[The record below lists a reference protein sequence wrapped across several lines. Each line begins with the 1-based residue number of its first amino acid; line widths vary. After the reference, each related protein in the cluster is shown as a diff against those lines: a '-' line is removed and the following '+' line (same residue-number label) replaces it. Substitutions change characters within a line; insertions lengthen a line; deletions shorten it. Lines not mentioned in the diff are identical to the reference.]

1 MLHLDFEER
10 VDAYEAALLAGK
22 TSLREL
28 DSFLPPAS
36 SEDYFEVLVEMLRI
50 TLEHQWQS
58 AGHHSIE
65 SFRSLFPSLFEEPT
79 WLRLL
84 AFEEYRLRVSD
95 GQAVDKSEYAKRYQI
110 DVSSWVDLSPPSS
123 TPSHIASWGA
133 DQDSW
138 REFSQSH
145 PQANQLLATRHQL
158 PKVGEQFGPFEL
170 TALLGEGAFG
180 RVFLAKQRGLADR
193 LVAVKI
199 TPGRPTEAEKL
210 AQLQHSNIVPVY
222 SIHRRGKL
230 SALCMPYLGG
240 TTLADVLASLK
251 RQSPS
256 PRSAESLRSTL
267 ELRQAELS
275 TLVAGDSST
284 PDVVST
290 EPSRPAPPTSEKQFF
305 ASSLEDFWLR
315 MAIQLVAGLAQA
327 HQRGIIHRDL
337 KPANILIGDD
347 GLPRL
352 LDFNLATVASGHL
365 AKLGG
370 TLPYMAPEQLLQFRD
385 QADKTVD
392 ARSDIYSLG
401 VILFECLSG
410 QHPFPIRRGPL
421 DSMLEAMLADRQQ
434 APANLPKLN
443 PRVSPALA
451 AITAKCLATSPA
463 DRYQSAADLLE
474 DLQRQSQSLPL
485 KHAPDRSISER
496 LQKWSRRHPRIS
508 SISSVLSLALL
519 VASAA
524 GGIWYSR
531 EQAHAR
537 LSATSQLQTAQHDA
551 IQARALLVIGAP
563 GSSWES
569 QGLAS
574 ALEVLKSYELLS
586 RQDWQNQPA
595 LTKLDAAQKEEL
607 ASTLTEI
614 LLLLAQ
620 RADSSSAENLA
631 DLPDPAELHQ
641 LAEKTWQSLTG
652 RPLPSKLLATS
663 TGTSLLPEDLNSSEN
678 VIALTLAIAAMQPGD
693 TLPHAE
699 ELLRE
704 LTRIRPQ
711 DPMAWLGLAKL
722 LLDQNRLS
730 ESEAAATAAIALQ
743 SDLDLGWQFRGVVK
757 IQQKDWS
764 AATQDLQTALQLR
777 SHNPASWFN
786 LAIAQ
791 QAQEDHAAAV
801 ESFLTAESQHFP
813 ESRLYFS
820 RARSYEALGKLDQA
834 EADIARGLQTIPR
847 DALSWVERALAQ
859 LPKHPQN
866 AENDLNN
873 AVVLAP
879 HSRFTLMNLAHV
891 QSEYLHH
898 EPDAI
903 QTLTKLLEVR
913 ASDSDALGSRAVLH
927 ARLGQRTQALA
938 DAGQLLQ
945 SDNRPP
951 MSLYQ
956 AACVYALLGKEDPLA
971 RQQAFQLLI
980 TSFTVQPSL
989 TSVARTDADLKS
1001 LHQDATWKQLLPEL
1015 PVKLS
1020 PSNP

>member
-28 DSFLPPAS
+28 ESFLPPAS

-58 AGHHSIE
+58 SGNHSIE
-65 SFRSLFPSLFEEPT
+65 SFKPLFPALFEEPT
-79 WLRLL
+79 WLSLL
-84 AFEEYRLRVSD
+84 AFEEFRLRVSD
-95 GQAVDKSEYAKRYQI
+95 GHAVDKSEYAKRFQI
-110 DVSSWVDLSPPSS
+110 DVASWAELSPPSS
-123 TPSHIASWGA
+123 MASNMASWGA

-180 RVFLAKQRGLADR
+180 RVFLAKQRGLANR

-251 RQSPS
+251 RQSPT

-275 TLVAGDSST
+275 TLVAGDSAETDTS
-284 PDVVST
+284 PS
-290 EPSRPAPPTSEKQFF
+290 EPSKLAPPTSDKQFF
-305 ASSLEDFWLR
+305 ATSLEDFWLR
-315 MAIQLVAGLAQA
+315 MAIQLTAGLVQA
-327 HQRGIIHRDL
+327 HERGIIHRDL

-347 GLPRL
+347 SLPRL
-352 LDFNLATVASGHL
+352 LDFNLATDASGHL

-385 QADKTVD
+385 QANKTVD
-392 ARSDIYSLG
+392 ARSDLYSLG

-421 DSMLEAMLADRQQ
+421 DFMLEGMIADRQQ
-434 APANLPKLN
+434 SPADLHQLN
-443 PRVSPALA
+443 PRVSPAMA
-451 AITAKCLATSPA
+451 AIVAKCLAVNTSN
-463 DRYQSAADLLE
+463 RYQSAADLLE

-485 KHAPDRSISER
+485 KHAPDTSPAER
-496 LQKWSRRHPRIS
+496 LQKWSRRHPRLS
-508 SISSVLSLALL
+508 SISSVLSITLL
-519 VASAA
+519 VASATA
-524 GGIWYSR
+524 GIWYSR
-531 EQAHAR
+531 EQSHAR
-537 LSATSQLQTAQHDA
+537 LSATSHLQTTQHDA
-551 IQARALLVIGAP
+551 VQARALLVIGAP

-569 QGLAS
+569 QGLTS
-574 ALEVLKSYELLS
+574 ALDLLKSYEVLS
-586 RQDWQNQPA
+586 NKAWQTRPAVAKLNQAQQQD
-595 LTKLDAAQKEEL
+595 L
-607 ASTLTEI
+607 ASTITEL

-620 RADSSSAENLA
+620 RADSPSAESLA

-641 LAEKTWQSLTG
+641 LAEKTWQNLTG
-652 RPLPSKLLATS
+652 HALSTTLLPPSTS
-663 TGTSLLPEDLNSSEN
+663 TSLLPEDLQSPEN
-678 VIALTLAIAAMQPGD
+678 AIALTLAIAAMQPGD
-693 TLPHAE
+693 TLPNAE

-711 DPMAWLGLAKL
+711 DPTAWLGLAKL
-722 LLDQNRLS
+722 LLDQGRLS
-730 ESEAAATAAIALQ
+730 ESESAATAAIALQ
-743 SDLDLGWQFRGVVK
+743 SDLDLGWQFRGIVK
-757 IQQKDWS
+757 IQQKQWR
-764 AATQDLQTALQLR
+764 AATQDLQTALQIR
-777 SHNPASWFN
+777 PNNPASWFN

-791 QAQEDHAAAV
+791 QAEGDHAAAV
-801 ESFLTAESQHFP
+801 ESFQTAESQHFP

-820 RARSYEALGKLDQA
+820 RARSYESLGKLDQA
-834 EADIARGLQTIPR
+834 EADIAHGLQTIPR

-859 LPKHPQN
+859 LPKHAQN
-866 AENDLNN
+866 AESDLKN

-913 ASDSDALGSRAVLH
+913 TSDSDALGSRAVLH
-927 ARLGQRTQALA
+927 ARLGQRTEALS
-938 DAGQLLQ
+938 DVSKLLQ
-945 SDNRPP
+945 TDNRPP
-951 MSLYQ
+951 MAIYQ
-956 AACVYALLGKEDPLA
+956 AACVYALLGQDDPLA

-980 TSFTVQPSL
+980 TAFTAQPSL
-989 TSVARTDADLKS
+989 ASVARSDADLTS
-1001 LHQDATWKQLLPEL
+1001 LHQDATWKQILPDI
-1015 PVKLS
+1015 PS
-1020 PSNP
+1020 TSNPSK